1 MHPVTRTA
9 FAACVL
15 LAAALLACKGGSKQK
30 CAATVT
36 LDGKPGQGT
45 GDGRDESVASA
56 CLDWCAQHDPV
67 VDQAHSA
74 WKATPAGQASKQSK
88 FSEMWSVP
96 NGSQLLQECKV
107 RCLGKVKPDP
117 AAARVNCT

>member
-1 MHPVTRTA
+1 MHPVTRTV

-15 LAAALLACKGGSKQK
+15 LAAALLACKGG
-30 CAATVT
+30 
-36 LDGKPGQGT
+36 
-45 GDGRDESVASA
+45 
-56 CLDWCAQHDPV
+56 
-67 VDQAHSA
+67 
-74 WKATPAGQASKQSK
+74 SKQSK

-96 NGSQLLQECKV
+96 NGSQLLQECKA